1 MTELLLSIA
10 LSGLLFILFKW
21 MDGLKVWLLVAITA
35 NYMACI
41 GIGSAAG
48 QLNFEGYTTETVL
61 LCLCFGLLFFSV
73 FYCMGYSSSHIGVGI
88 TGAATKLSLII
99 PILFS
104 TLVLHEPFSIS
115 KLLAILLALTSIV
128 LMSNRDQGQ
137 QSLKFILIP
146 LFIFLGSGTID
157 TLLGIMKQH
166 LNKQNLS
173 QATSI
178 VLIFSGALLPA
189 SVLTLKQIS
198 NRKNLV
204 RDVALG
210 CLLGII
216 NYFSVHFMLLALGN
230 GKFSMNEFFMINNSG
245 VVALTFTA
253 GLLLFGEKVN
263 LRKMTGLALCLLSIF
278 LILYGN

>member
-10 LSGLLFILFKW
+10 LSGLLFIIFKW
-21 MDGLKVWLLVAITA
+21 LDGLKVWLLAAITA
-35 NYMACI
+35 NYLACI
-41 GIGSAAG
+41 TIGSAAG
-48 QLNFEGYTTETVL
+48 QLNFEGYTSETIL

-73 FYCMGYSSSHIGVGI
+73 FYSMGYSSSHIGVGI

-104 TLVLHEPFSIS
+104 ALILHEPFGVS
-115 KLLAILLALTSIV
+115 KLLAILLALTSIF
-128 LMSNRDQGQ
+128 LMSNRDKGTQNIK
-137 QSLKFILIP
+137 LIIIP

-157 TLLGIMKQH
+157 TLLGILKQH
-166 LNKQNLS
+166 LIKENLS

-178 VLIFSGALLPA
+178 VLIFTGALIPA
-189 SVLTLKQIS
+189 SMLTIRQIS
-198 NRKNLV
+198 KREHII
-204 RDVALG
+204 RDMGLG
-210 CLLGII
+210 CVLGTV

-230 GKFSMNEFFMINNSG
+230 GKFSMNEFFLINNSG

-253 GLLLFGEKVN
+253 GLLLFGEKAN
-263 LRKMTGLALCLLSIF
+263 LRKLIGLALCLLSMF